1 MARLE
6 ESTRRGLL
14 RTGTLGAG
22 VLLVA
27 ALLVIVN
34 YFGGK
39 YYKRFDWTETRLY
52 SLSEKSRNVLADLD
66 KDVEVLVFL
75 SPQDELYEPTR
86 ELLSRYEAASPRVRV
101 RVIDPEK
108 NPVEAQQLVQ
118 RYEITGAS
126 VVVASGGDKR
136 VIDASELAEMDFS
149 ALQMGG
155 EARVGAFKG
164 EQAVTSTILQLAEG
178 RKPKVLVTTGHGEAR
193 LDDVGARGLSTAQQL
208 LGRDNFEI
216 EEWSPLGKPAV
227 PANTDL
233 LVIAGPT
240 GSFVPPELD
249 ILGRYLAAGG
259 RMLVLLDPTLGGAG
273 LVDTGLARWLAGFG
287 VKVGEDIVV
296 DPGNTL
302 PFFGAESFFANRFGD
317 QPIVRPLAEGNLP
330 VLFALARSVGE
341 GAAAGFTVTN
351 LLETTDAG
359 WGETNLAALEQ
370 VAKDAADVAGPVP
383 VGVAVESAGA
393 EAAAAAATA
402 GGAKTMRLVVFGD
415 SDFAANQLLQANV
428 GNTVLLTNALNWLVE
443 REALLGIPPKK
454 TEQVH
459 LNLTSAQL
467 RGVVLLAVLGLPIL
481 AAATGIWIALRRRR

>member
-14 RTGTLGAG
+14 RSGTLGAG

-52 SLSEKSRNVLADLD
+52 SLSEKTKNVLADLG

-136 VIDASELAEMDFS
+136 VIDAAELAEMDFS
-149 ALQMGG
+149 ALQTGG
-155 EARVGAFKG
+155 QARVGAFKG
-164 EQAVTSTILQLAEG
+164 EQAVTSAILQLAEG

-227 PANTDL
+227 PAGTDL
-233 LVIAGPT
+233 LVVAGPT
-240 GSFVPPELD
+240 GSFVPPELE
-249 ILGRYLAAGG
+249 ILGRYLAGGG

-273 LVDTGLARWLAGFG
+273 LVDTGLGPWLAGFG

-330 VLFALARSVGE
+330 VLLALARSVGT
-341 GAAAGFTVTN
+341 GTAAGFTVTN

-370 VAKDAADVAGPVP
+370 VAKDPADVAGPVP

-393 EAAAAAATA
+393 EAAPE
-402 GGAKTMRLVVFGD
+402 GAKTMRLVVFGD

-459 LNLTSAQL
+459 LNLTGAQL

>member
-22 VLLVA
+22 VLLIA

-52 SLSEKSRNVLADLD
+52 SLSEKSKNVLADLD

-75 SPQDELYEPTR
+75 LPQDELYEPTR
-86 ELLSRYEAASPRVRV
+86 ELLRRYEAASPRVRV
-101 RVIDPEK
+101 RILDSEK
-108 NPVEAQQLVQ
+108 NPVEAEALV
-118 RYEITGAS
+118 RKYEITAAS

-136 VIDASELAEMDFS
+136 VIASSELAEMDFS
-149 ALQMGG
+149 AMQMGEG
-155 EARVGAFKG
+155 SPRVGAFKG
-164 EQAVTSTILQLAEG
+164 EQAVTSAILQLAEG

-216 EEWSPLGKPAV
+216 EEWSPLGKPLV
-227 PANTDL
+227 PADTDL
-233 LVIAGPT
+233 LVVAGPT

-249 ILGRYLAAGG
+249 ILGRYLAGGG

-273 LVDTGLARWLAGFG
+273 LVDTGLGRWLAGFG

-341 GAAAGFTVTN
+341 GAAGGFTVTN
-351 LLETTDAG
+351 LLETTEAG
-359 WGETNLAALEQ
+359 WGETNLGALEQ

-393 EAAAAAATA
+393 EAAPATA
-402 GGAKTMRLVVFGD
+402 EGGPKKMRLVVFGD

-459 LNLTSAQL
+459 LNLTGAQL
-467 RGVVLLAVLGLPIL
+467 RGVVLLAVLGLPVL

>member
-6 ESTRRGLL
+6 DSTRRGLL

-39 YYKRFDWTETRLY
+39 YYQRFDWTETRLY

-66 KDVEVLVFL
+66 KDVEVVVFL

-86 ELLSRYEAASPRVRV
+86 ELLRRYEAASPRVRV

-108 NPVEAQQLVQ
+108 NPIEAQQLV
-118 RYEITGAS
+118 RKYEITGAS

-136 VIDASELAEMDFS
+136 VIDSSELAEMDFS

-164 EQAVTSTILQLAEG
+164 EQAVTSAILQLAEG

-193 LDDVGARGLSTAQQL
+193 LDDVGARGLSIAQQL
-208 LGRDNFEI
+208 LGRDNFQI
-216 EEWSPLGKPAV
+216 EEWSPVGKPAV
-227 PANTDL
+227 PADTDL
-233 LVIAGPT
+233 LVVAGPT
-240 GSFVPPELD
+240 GSFLPPELD
-249 ILGRYLAAGG
+249 ILGRYLAGGG

-273 LVDTGLARWLAGFG
+273 LVDTGLGRWLAGFG

-302 PFFGAESFFANRFGD
+302 PFFGAESFFANRYGD
-317 QPIVRPLAEGNLP
+317 HPIVRPLAEGNLP

-341 GAAAGFTVTN
+341 GAAAGFTATN

-359 WGETNLAALEQ
+359 WGETNLAALER
-370 VAKDAADVAGPVP
+370 VAKDPADVAGPVP

-393 EAAAAAATA
+393 EA
-402 GGAKTMRLVVFGD
+402 
-415 SDFAANQLLQANV
+415 
-428 GNTVLLTNALNWLVE
+428 
-443 REALLGIPPKK
+443 
-454 TEQVH
+454 
-459 LNLTSAQL
+459 
-467 RGVVLLAVLGLPIL
+467 
-481 AAATGIWIALRRRR
+481 

>member
-66 KDVEVLVFL
+66 KDVEVVVFL

-86 ELLSRYEAASPRVRV
+86 ELLRRYEAASPRVGV

-108 NPVEAQQLVQ
+108 NPIEAQQLVQ
-118 RYEITGAS
+118 KYEITGAS

-136 VIDASELAEMDFS
+136 VIDSSELAEMDFS
-149 ALQMGG
+149 AMQMEGG
-155 EARVGAFKG
+155 SPRVGAFKG
-164 EQAVTSTILQLAEG
+164 EQAVTSAILQLAEG

-208 LGRDNFEI
+208 LGRDNFQI
-216 EEWSPLGKPAV
+216 EEWSPVGKPAV
-227 PANTDL
+227 PADTDL
-233 LVIAGPT
+233 LVVAGPT
-240 GSFVPPELD
+240 GSFLPPELD
-249 ILGRYLAAGG
+249 ILGRYLAGGG
-259 RMLVLLDPTLGGAG
+259 RMLVLLDPTLGDAG
-273 LVDTGLARWLAGFG
+273 LLDTGLGPWLAGFG

-302 PFFGAESFFANRFGD
+302 PFFGDASFFANRYGD
-317 QPIVRPLAEGNLP
+317 HPIVRPLAEGNLP
-330 VLFALARSVGE
+330 ALFTLARSVGE

-351 LLETTDAG
+351 LLETTDTG
-359 WGETNLAALEQ
+359 WGETNLAALDGI
-370 VAKDAADVAGPVP
+370 AKDPADVAGPVP

-393 EAAAAAATA
+393 EAAAAPAQ
-402 GGAKTMRLVVFGD
+402 GGPKKMRLVVFGD

-459 LNLTSAQL
+459 LNLTGAQL
-467 RGVVLLAVLGLPIL
+467 RGVVLLAALGLPAL

>member
-22 VLLVA
+22 VLLIA
-27 ALLVIVN
+27 ALLLIVN

-52 SLSEKSRNVLADLD
+52 SLSEKSKNVLADLD
-66 KDVEVLVFL
+66 KDVEVVVFL

-108 NPVEAQQLVQ
+108 NPIEAQQLV
-118 RYEITGAS
+118 RKYEITGAS

-136 VIDASELAEMDFS
+136 VIDSSELAEMDFS
-149 ALQMGG
+149 AMQMEGG
-155 EARVGAFKG
+155 SPRVGAFKG
-164 EQAVTSTILQLAEG
+164 EQAVTSAILQLAEG

-227 PANTDL
+227 PAGTDL
-233 LVIAGPT
+233 LVVPGPT
-240 GSFVPPELD
+240 GSFLPPELD
-249 ILGRYLAAGG
+249 VLGRYLAGGG

-273 LVDTGLARWLAGFG
+273 LVDTGLGRWLAGFG

-393 EAAAAAATA
+393 EAAATA

-459 LNLTSAQL
+459 LNLTGAQL